1 MNEEGAETEWQEVE
15 EGGALLFSRD
25 RLIFFRYVTEL
36 YTLFARQITAVY
48 FLSLDLGLDNV
59 GHRLNYLAGVLLCR

>member
-1 MNEEGAETEWQEVE
+1 MNEEGAETEWQKVE

-25 RLIFFRYVTEL
+25 RLIFFRYVTEH
-36 YTLFARQITAVY
+36 YTLFARQITAVD